1 MRNLIGIALIGTSA
15 ALIGTAAL
23 SQTGDHAVERD
34 LKIMD
39 QWLAGKQPGPPVSC
53 ISQRQ
58 IRSTYYVGGKTIL
71 YKVSNNLV
79 YRNDPPGGCPGLNSN
94 LALETRTPTG
104 MLCSGE
110 IAQVKDYSQGYSPGG
125 CALGEF
131 VPYRTVK

>member
-1 MRNLIGIALIGTSA
+1 MRNLIAIALIGTGA
-15 ALIGTAAL
+15 ALLGTAAV
-23 SQTGDHAVERD
+23 SQTGDRAVERD

-53 ISQRQ
+53 IPHSQ
-58 IRSTYYVGGKTIL
+58 IRATYYVGGKTIL

-94 LALETRTPTG
+94 LALETRNPTG

-125 CALGEF
+125 CALGQF
-131 VPYRTVK
+131 VPYRTAK

>member
-1 MRNLIGIALIGTSA
+1 MRNLIAIALIGTGA
-15 ALIGTAAL
+15 ALLGTAAV
-23 SQTGDHAVERD
+23 SQTGDRAVERD

-53 ISQRQ
+53 IPHSQ
-58 IRSTYYVGGKTIL
+58 IRATYYVGGKTIL

-79 YRNDPPGGCPGLNSN
+79 YRNNPPGGCPGLNSN
-94 LALETRTPTG
+94 LALETRNPTG

>member
-1 MRNLIGIALIGTSA
+1 MRNLIAIALIGTGA
-15 ALIGTAAL
+15 ALLGTAAV
-23 SQTGDHAVERD
+23 SQTGDRAVERD

-53 ISQRQ
+53 IPHSQ
-58 IRSTYYVGGKTIL
+58 IRATYYVGGKTIL

-94 LALETRTPTG
+94 LALETRNPTG

-110 IAQVKDYSQGYSPGG
+110 IAQVKDYSQGYSPGA

-131 VPYRTVK
+131 VPYRKAK

>member
-1 MRNLIGIALIGTSA
+1 MRNLIAIALIGTGA
-15 ALIGTAAL
+15 ALLGTAAV
-23 SQTGDHAVERD
+23 SQTGDRAVERD

-53 ISQRQ
+53 IPHSQ
-58 IRSTYYVGGKTIL
+58 IRATYYVGGKTIL

-94 LALETRTPTG
+94 LALETRNPTG

-131 VPYRTVK
+131 VPYRTAK

>member
-1 MRNLIGIALIGTSA
+1 MRNLIVIALIGTGA
-15 ALIGTAAL
+15 VLLGTAAV
-23 SQTGDHAVERD
+23 SQTGDRAVERD

-53 ISQRQ
+53 IPHSQ
-58 IRSTYYVGGKTIL
+58 IRATYYVGGKTIL

-94 LALETRTPTG
+94 LALETRNPTG

-131 VPYRTVK
+131 VPYRTAK